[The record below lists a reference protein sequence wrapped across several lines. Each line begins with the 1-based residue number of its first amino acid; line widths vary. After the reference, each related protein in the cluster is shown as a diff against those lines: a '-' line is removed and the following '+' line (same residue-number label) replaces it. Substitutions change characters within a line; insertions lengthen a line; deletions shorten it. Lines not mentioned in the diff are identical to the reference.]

1 MNWIGLTIFVLLP
14 AIGAIFA
21 FRSVRLL
28 QQGVRVTGTI
38 TDYAAVSESRE
49 NGPGYSTSH
58 FPVVRFRDAGGK
70 THTVTMSVSERP
82 VAETKRKSVKVI
94 YPEDKPDA
102 ARIANFG
109 SLWLLPLVFFAPAL
123 ILVALVGVNRLR

>member
-1 MNWIGLTIFVLLP
+1 MTL
-14 AIGAIFA
+14 
-21 FRSVRLL
+21 
-28 QQGVRVTGTI
+28 
-38 TDYAAVSESRE
+38 
-49 NGPGYSTSH
+49 
-58 FPVVRFRDAGGK
+58 
-70 THTVTMSVSERP
+70 SVSERP

-109 SLWLLPLVFFAPAL
+109 SLWLLPLVCFAPAL

>member
-1 MNWIGLTIFVLLP
+1 M
-14 AIGAIFA
+14 
-21 FRSVRLL
+21 RLL
-28 QQGVRVTGTI
+28 QEGVRVQGTI
-38 TDYAAVSESRE
+38 IDYAAVSESRE
-49 NGPGYSTSH
+49 NGPGYSTFH

-70 THTVTMSVSERP
+70 THTVTLSVSERP
-82 VAETKRKSVKVI
+82 VAENKRKSVKVI
-94 YPEDKPDA
+94 YPKDKPDA